1 MVAHKRDIKVLI
13 NLIFS
18 IFMKIYHTIVYIIL
32 HMVISKVTIDFN
44 FVREIRKK
52 YFSEKSPQ
60 IPDREI
66 FAEKVS
72 LSFSSSTK

>member
-1 MVAHKRDIKVLI
+1 
-13 NLIFS
+13 
-18 IFMKIYHTIVYIIL
+18 
-32 HMVISKVTIDFN
+32 MVISKVTIDFN

-52 YFSEKSPQ
+52 YISEKSPQ